1 MFLNDQRRSCRRLAV
16 WNLLHPIALAICVAA
31 GCQQEMANQ
40 PRYKPL
46 VASTVFPNG
55 AASRMP
61 VPGTIARGQLQD
73 DDAFFT
79 GKVNGQ
85 LVTEIP
91 PRALG
96 NRTMNDLLEH
106 GQNRFNVFCSH
117 CHGEVGGGVGGSDE
131 MRAEVGMVVKRGYP
145 MPQTYHQPRLRE
157 APVGHFFDVI
167 TNGLGRM
174 PAHGYLIP
182 PADRWAIIAYIRAL
196 QLSQN
201 APRDQLSAT
210 DLQALNRSGSNQQ
223 TQTQ

>member
-1 MFLNDQRRSCRRLAV
+1 MFRNDLRPTGRL
-16 WNLLHPIALAICVAA
+16 LIRQIACCAMFFAFGIAA

-46 VASTVFPNG
+46 VVSSVFPNG
-55 AASRMP
+55 AASRLP
-61 VPGTIARGQLQD
+61 VPGTVARGQLQD

-91 PRALG
+91 PRALED
-96 NRTMNDLLEH
+96 RSASELLAH
-106 GQNRFNVFCSH
+106 GKNRFNVFCSH
-117 CHGEVGGGVGGSDE
+117 CHGEVGGGAGGADE

-145 MPQTYHQPRLRE
+145 MPQTYHQPRLRA

-182 PADRWAIIAYIRAL
+182 AADRWAIVAFIRAL

-201 APRDQLSAT
+201 APRDQLSPA
-210 DLQALNRSGSNQQ
+210 DLQALAQSGTHQQMQ
-223 TQTQ
+223 TQ

>member
-1 MFLNDQRRSCRRLAV
+1 MFPNDRCRGARL
-16 WNLLHPIALAICVAA
+16 LAGFLKLCVAASVVAAA

-46 VASTVFPNG
+46 VASSVFPNG
-55 AASRMP
+55 AASRLP
-61 VPGTIARGQLQD
+61 VAGTIARGQLQD

-79 GKVNGQ
+79 GKVNNQ

-91 PRALG
+91 PRALEG
-96 NRTMNDLLEH
+96 RSMAELLTH

-117 CHGEVGGGVGGSDE
+117 CHGEIGGGAGGADE

-182 PADRWAIIAYIRAL
+182 PADRWAIVAYIRAL

-201 APRDQLSAT
+201 APRDQLSPV
-210 DLQALNRSGSNQQ
+210 DVQALDKTTANQQ
-223 TQTQ
+223 TAVQ

>member
-1 MFLNDQRRSCRRLAV
+1 MFPNDRGTGRRLPIV
-16 WNLLHPIALAICVAA
+16 WNSLYPAALAICVAT

-55 AASRMP
+55 AASRLP

-73 DDAFFT
+73 DDEFFT

-85 LVTEIP
+85 LVTDIP
-91 PRALG
+91 PRALE
-96 NRTMNDLLEH
+96 NRSMSELLAR

-117 CHGEVGGGVGGSDE
+117 CHGELGGGAGGADE
-131 MRAEVGMVVKRGYP
+131 MRLEVGMVVKRGYP

-174 PAHGYLIP
+174 PAHGYFVP

-201 APRDQLSAT
+201 APRDQLSAA
-210 DLQALNRSGSNQQ
+210 DLKALDRSGTNQQ
-223 TQTQ
+223 SQIQ